1 MATQRY
7 ISTSFWDDPWIV
19 SLEPLEQF
27 LYLYFLTNPLTNI
40 AGVYQISIRR
50 MVNDTKFQEV
60 EIRRII
66 TKFQE
71 AGKAY
76 YYNNEFLVL
85 PNWPKHQRW
94 ENRKKIQSGIDA
106 CLKKLSQNLITF
118 LKEIGYRYPM
128 DNLSITYPYHTD
140 NLSIPDTYDRNYSD
154 IDIDIDPDIDTN
166 AETAKKLSS
175 HFIQLWQRNG
185 DVFNFL
191 ARIQNPKDWEAFWNS
206 CTFTEDD
213 LNVRVGN
220 FVTGVKNGAIEPRFV
235 PASPDAFVL
244 RGWLQRSVDPYKKQD
259 KKISNDLVDDTSQY
273 FREA

>member
-1 MATQRY
+1 MAIQRY

-50 MVNDTKFQEV
+50 MVNDTKLEEA

-66 TKFQE
+66 EKFQD

-76 YYNNEFLVL
+76 YYKNEFLAL

-94 ENRKKIQSGIDA
+94 ENRKKIQGGIDA
-106 CLKKLSQNLITF
+106 CLKKLPQNIIVF
-118 LKEIGYRYPM
+118 LKEIGYKYPM

-140 NLSIPDTYDRNYSD
+140 KLFMPDIYDRNYSD
-154 IDIDIDPDIDTN
+154 TDFDPDLDIDTN
-166 AETAKKLSS
+166 TETARKLSS
-175 HFIQLWQRNG
+175 RFIQLWQSNG

-191 ARIQNPKDWEAFWNS
+191 ARIQNPKNWEAFWKS

-213 LNVRVGN
+213 LDVRVGN
-220 FVTGVKNGAIEPRFV
+220 FVAGVKSGSIERRFI

-259 KKISNDLVDDTSQY
+259 KKIANDLVDDTSQY
-273 FREA
+273 FTEA